1 MRIHTHTSTHTHTDT
16 EANTHTQTHTRT
28 YAHTHTYS
36 TYTYIHA
43 HAYIHT
49 HTTVDMSIIF
59 AGNNKALPAPDS
71 RQNGQIST
79 NMDPGG
85 SEGRYKQVLGQA
97 SERYRQ
103 SKRQQL
109 IDSLSSAYQR
119 AVQQTSADAHIANSY
134 SRRLLDRSGQS
145 IPGSRSPHSQFSDV
159 PPATHQEARPTA
171 ATLDYHV

>member
-1 MRIHTHTSTHTHTDT
+1 MHI
-16 EANTHTQTHTRT
+16 
-28 YAHTHTYS
+28 
-36 TYTYIHA
+36 YI
-43 HAYIHT
+43 

-59 AGNNKALPAPDS
+59 AGNNKSLPAPDS

-119 AVQQTSADAHIANSY
+119 AVQQTSADADIANSY

-145 IPGSRSPHSQFSDV
+145 IPGSRSLHSQFSDV